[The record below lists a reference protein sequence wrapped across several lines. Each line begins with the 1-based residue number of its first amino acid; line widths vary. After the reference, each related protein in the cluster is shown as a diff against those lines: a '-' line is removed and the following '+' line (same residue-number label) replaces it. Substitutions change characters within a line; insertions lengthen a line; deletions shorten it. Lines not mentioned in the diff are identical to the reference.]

1 MKEGREFLKQK
12 HSKSHRMRDAIWKSL
27 MTKKRT
33 QKGVWVH

>member
-1 MKEGREFLKQK
+1 MKEGREFFKQK
-12 HSKSHRMRDAIWKSL
+12 YPKFHRMRDAIWNSL